1 MRRLIARWD
10 GELALPQRLASQ
22 VRTSWKG
29 KPGRWEL
36 IRGTERE
43 SGEKRSSPAARLH
56 EACCEPIPWLLRAM
70 GLMHIRLPN
79 REEEAWCTTGYDHR
93 DAIVRFAN
101 PAGGKIHSKR
111 CQILLPIMVWALPS
125 PLLILVLAVVAGSA
139 SA

>member
-1 MRRLIARWD
+1 
-10 GELALPQRLASQ
+10 
-22 VRTSWKG
+22 
-29 KPGRWEL
+29 
-36 IRGTERE
+36 
-43 SGEKRSSPAARLH
+43 
-56 EACCEPIPWLLRAM
+56 M
-70 GLMHIRLPN
+70 GLTHIRLPN

-93 DAIVRFAN
+93 DAVVRFAN

>member
-1 MRRLIARWD
+1 M
-10 GELALPQRLASQ
+10 
-22 VRTSWKG
+22 
-29 KPGRWEL
+29 
-36 IRGTERE
+36 IRGTKPE
-43 SGEKRSSPAARLH
+43 SGEKRSSPAARRH
-56 EACCEPIPWLLRAM
+56 EACCEPILWLLRAM
-70 GLMHIRLPN
+70 GLTHIRLPN

-93 DAIVRFAN
+93 DAVVRLVN